1 MFKKIALAAAVA
13 ASASF
18 ATYNFFP
25 VGAAHSGQVEAGIQ
39 YNWWEAGPADMS
51 SMNIVAAG
59 EFVVIDK
66 LALSLQ
72 GLGYQLWS
80 ENTECDDDDVPG
92 CDTDGLK
99 AMTVGARYWFM
110 PMLGAALDVNIP
122 LNSEDAV
129 GGKYDPFGLYAAI
142 QFSTEFMPGLA
153 LGSEAGISYKFED
166 ENTTEGLGL
175 KIQAELD
182 YTIASI
188 GLTPWIGAAFN
199 IRLSDIEVEEGP
211 VTYKRGSGDNSI
223 DLWIG
228 ASYSITQMFYV
239 KANFL
244 MTFADETETMG
255 PDSMMGFNV
264 KFGVNF

>member
-1 MFKKIALAAAVA
+1 MLKKVALATALV

-25 VGAAHSGQVEAGIQ
+25 VGAAHSGQVEAGVQ

-51 SMNIVAAG
+51 SMNIKLAA
-59 EFVVIDK
+59 EYVVIDK

-80 ENTECDDDDVPG
+80 ENSECDDDDVPG

-122 LNSEDAV
+122 LSSEDAV
-129 GGKYDPFGLYAAI
+129 SKYDPFGLYAAV
-142 QFSTEFMPGLA
+142 QFSMEFMPGLA

-166 ENTTEGLGL
+166 ENRTEGLGL
-175 KIQAELD
+175 TIQAELD

-188 GLTPWIGAAFN
+188 GLTPWVGAAFRV
-199 IRLSDIEVEEGP
+199 RLSDVEDDLGP
-211 VTYKRGSGDNSI
+211 VTNEYGSGDNAI
-223 DLWIG
+223 DLWLG

-244 MTFADETETMG
+244 MTFADEKESLDH
-255 PDSMMGFNV
+255 DSMGFNV